1 MAAILIY
8 GSKLYQTVIV
18 MSESESSGLI
28 QWKSVFIA
36 DCALVQKLIFFKD
49 IAGGH
54 LGYLG
59 INGLLALN

>member
-1 MAAILIY
+1 
-8 GSKLYQTVIV
+8 

-59 INGLLALN
+59 INGLLASNW